1 VSLRG
6 TARAFPTLLRVGFAG
21 AVAYRAEMFV
31 WVLATTM
38 PLVMLALW
46 TAVAR
51 EGAGGAIGRYGQA
64 GFTAYFLGA
73 FIVRQLT
80 GCWAF
85 YEMNF
90 EVRQGTLGMRLLRP
104 IHPLAAFTVEN
115 LAAVPMRAAVSLP
128 AAVVAVVLLQP
139 HAMTRDPVLWLLWA
153 ASVLGAWAITL
164 LVNLAVGCTAF
175 FLEQSMKLMDLWL
188 VLYFVLSGYTI
199 PVDLFSPGV
208 RAVIDWLPF
217 RYQLGFPVDVMTGA
231 LDRAGAVALLARQWA
246 WVAAAAAVTALL
258 WRRGVARFA
267 AHGG

>member
-1 VSLRG
+1 VSARS
-6 TARAFPTLLRVGFAG
+6 TVRAFPTLLRVGFAG

-51 EGAGGAIGRYGQA
+51 EDPSGAVGRYGPS

-85 YEMNF
+85 YEINF
-90 EVRQGTLGMRLLRP
+90 EVRQGTLSMRLLRP
-104 IHPLAAFTVEN
+104 IHPLAAFAVEN
-115 LAAVPMRAAVSLP
+115 VAAVPMRMVVSLP
-128 AAVVAVVLLQP
+128 AALVVLAVLQP
-139 HAMTRDPVLWLLWA
+139 HAMTRDPVLWLLWVA
-153 ASVLGAWAITL
+153 AVLGAWAITL
-164 LVNLAVGCTAF
+164 FVNLAVGCTAF
-175 FLEQSMKLMDLWL
+175 FIEQSLKVMDLWL

-199 PVDLFSPGV
+199 PVDLFSPRV

-231 LDRAGAVALLARQWA
+231 LDRGEAVALLARQWG
-246 WVAAAAAVTALL
+246 WVVATAGLTVWL